1 VTETGFHPSRI
12 ATRPTRFLG
21 RLLTAGVWF
30 RSALADCL
38 DQGFK
43 PAPVL
48 FDAPLFGGL
57 PFLPEAGRS
66 GNVRVGSTAPVWV
79 RPFNVGFQV

>member
-1 VTETGFHPSRI
+1 
-12 ATRPTRFLG
+12 
-21 RLLTAGVWF
+21 VWF
-30 RSALADCL
+30 RSALADWL
-38 DQGFK
+38 DHGFK